1 MGEMSVYQI
10 VERCQLGDEQAFGL
24 LYTVMRDRLR
34 TVCRNYTANEQ
45 TVDDLLHDSFVLI
58 LSKINTLKDL
68 NKAEAWMTAVTRNV
82 AQSWLNHQQQE
93 EVVSLDAMEQPLQ
106 VEEPVPVPVT
116 YDEILR
122 LVDALPRRYRRVFR
136 LSVLEGMNHQQIAA
150 LLNIEPHTSSAQLS
164 RAKLLLRHWL
174 GPMVLLFVA
183 ALLPLGVWWS
193 MKDAKVEKG
202 DFSKVVASD
211 DTNRGYSE
219 PTATDR
225 EPLRASEADVATK
238 QHPAA
243 RVNGSSRVVAA
254 VVPPADTTVV
264 PPTDTATVSPSAD
277 TASVAPP
284 AVVPYRVELPVDR
297 QTADHPAPRRD
308 SQWSVD
314 LAYSGIGSNRDLQL
328 PYANA
333 ETNDAVYDSETRHRM
348 PLTIGLTVNR
358 RLTQH
363 WQVGLGIQYT
373 RMTTDS
379 EWGNTYTRMVKEQR
393 VNYLGLPLSVQWHYP
408 LVSRLSLY
416 TAANVTLQLPL
427 RSTADSRCVLNGL
440 TVESST
446 ERLHPGIQWS
456 AGLGLGLHYSL
467 TPAVGFFV
475 EPSLQHYFRNS
486 SGVETWQTEHPAAF
500 SVPFGLRI
508 TF

>member
-116 YDEILR
+116 YDEILH

-183 ALLPLGVWWS
+183 ALLPLGVWWY
-193 MKDAKVEKG
+193 
-202 DFSKVVASD
+202 SK
-211 DTNRGYSE
+211 

-225 EPLRASEADVATK
+225 EPLCGTGTDGTAKHSPAT
-238 QHPAA
+238 
-243 RVNGSSRVVAA
+243 RVNDSSRVVAA
-254 VVPPADTTVV
+254 VILPADTAVVPPTDTATVS

-284 AVVPYRVELPVDR
+284 SVVPYRVTELPVDR

-508 TF
+508 IF

>member
-1 MGEMSVYQI
+1 MSVYQI
-10 VERCQLGDEQAFGL
+10 VERCQHGDEQAFGL

-106 VEEPVPVPVT
+106 VEEPVPVPVS

-174 GPMVLLFVA
+174 GPLVLLFVA
-183 ALLPLGVWWS
+183 AVLPLGVWWS

-202 DFSKVVASD
+202 DSSKVVASD
-211 DTNRGYSE
+211 DTNRRLSE
-219 PTATDR
+219 PTSTDR
-225 EPLRASEADVATK
+225 EPLCASESIVAPK
-238 QHPAA
+238 QYSAVKA
-243 RVNGSSRVVAA
+243 KDSSIVVAA
-254 VVPPADTTVV
+254 VVT
-264 PPTDTATVSPSAD
+264 PTDTALVSPSAD
-277 TASVAPP
+277 TTSVATP
-284 AVVPYRVELPVDR
+284 AITPYRVTELPVDR
-297 QTADHPAPRRD
+297 QTADHPALCHD
-308 SQWSVD
+308 NQWSID
-314 LAYSGIGSNRDLQL
+314 LAYSGIGSNADLQL

-508 TF
+508 IF

>member
-1 MGEMSVYQI
+1 MGEMNVYQI

-106 VEEPVPVPVT
+106 VEEPVPMPVS

-183 ALLPLGVWWS
+183 AVLPLGVWWS

-202 DFSKVVASD
+202 DFS
-211 DTNRGYSE
+211 
-219 PTATDR
+219 
-225 EPLRASEADVATK
+225 
-238 QHPAA
+238 
-243 RVNGSSRVVAA
+243 RVNDSSRVVAA
-254 VVPPADTTVV
+254 VIPPADTAVVPPTDTATVS

-284 AVVPYRVELPVDR
+284 SVVPYRVTELPVDR

>member
-106 VEEPVPVPVT
+106 VEEPVPVPIT
-116 YDEILR
+116 YDEILH

-174 GPMVLLFVA
+174 GPLVLLFVA
-183 ALLPLGVWWS
+183 AVLPLGVWWS

-211 DTNRGYSE
+211 DTNRRLSE
-219 PTATDR
+219 PTSADR
-225 EPLRASEADVATK
+225 EPVYASESIVAAK
-238 QHPAA
+238 KHSAVKA
-243 RVNGSSRVVAA
+243 KDSSIVIAA
-254 VVPPADTTVV
+254 VVT
-264 PPTDTATVSPSAD
+264 PTDTALVSPSAD
-277 TASVAPP
+277 TTSVATP
-284 AVVPYRVELPVDR
+284 AITPYRVTELPFDR
-297 QTADHPAPRRD
+297 QTADHPALRHD
-308 SQWSVD
+308 NQWSID
-314 LAYSGIGSNRDLQL
+314 LAYGGIGSNADLQL
-328 PYANA
+328 PYADA
-333 ETNDAVYDSETRHRM
+333 ETNDAVYDSVKHHHM
-348 PLTIGLTVNR
+348 PLTIALTVNR
-358 RLTQH
+358 RFSPH

-379 EWGNTYTRMVKEQR
+379 EWGNTYARMMKEQR
-393 VNYLGLPLSVQWHYP
+393 VQYLGLPLSVQWNYP
-408 LVSRLSLY
+408 LARHLSCY
-416 TAANVTLQLPL
+416 ASANVTLQLPL
-427 RSTADSRCVLNGL
+427 RSTADSRFVINGL
-440 TVESST
+440 PVESST
-446 ERLHPGIQWS
+446 ERLHPGTMWS
-456 AGLGLGLHYSL
+456 VGVGLGLQFDL
-467 TPAVGFFV
+467 TSNVGFFV
-475 EPSLQHYFRNS
+475 EPSLQHYFRNN

-500 SVPFGLRI
+500 SLPFGLRI

>member
-58 LSKINTLKDL
+58 FSKINTLKDL
-68 NKAEAWMTAVTRNV
+68 HKAEAWMTAVTRNV

-106 VEEPVPVPVT
+106 VEEPVPVPIT
-116 YDEILR
+116 YDEILH

-183 ALLPLGVWWS
+183 ALLPLGVWWY
-193 MKDAKVEKG
+193 
-202 DFSKVVASD
+202 SK
-211 DTNRGYSE
+211 

-254 VVPPADTTVV
+254 VVPPADTAVV
-264 PPTDTATVSPSAD
+264 PPTDTATMSPSAD

-284 AVVPYRVELPVDR
+284 SVVPYRVTELPVDR

>member
-1 MGEMSVYQI
+1 
-10 VERCQLGDEQAFGL
+10 
-24 LYTVMRDRLR
+24 MRDRLR

-58 LSKINTLKDL
+58 LSKINILKDL

-106 VEEPVPVPVT
+106 VEEPVPVPVS

-174 GPMVLLFVA
+174 GPLVLLFVA
-183 ALLPLGVWWS
+183 AVLPLGVWWS
-193 MKDAKVEKG
+193 MKEAKVEKG
-202 DFSKVVASD
+202 DSPGVVASD
-211 DTNRGYSE
+211 DTNRRLSE
-219 PTATDR
+219 PTSTNR
-225 EPLRASEADVATK
+225 EPLCASESIVAPK
-238 QHPAA
+238 QYSAVKA
-243 RVNGSSRVVAA
+243 KDSSIVVAA
-254 VVPPADTTVV
+254 VVT
-264 PPTDTATVSPSAD
+264 PTDTALVSPSAD
-277 TASVAPP
+277 TTSVATP
-284 AVVPYRVELPVDR
+284 AITPYRVTELPVDR
-297 QTADHPAPRRD
+297 QTADHPALCHD
-308 SQWSVD
+308 NQWSID
-314 LAYSGIGSNRDLQL
+314 LAYGGIGSNADLQL
-328 PYANA
+328 PYADA
-333 ETNDAVYDSETRHRM
+333 ETNDAVYDSVKHHHM
-348 PLTIGLTVNR
+348 PLTIALTVNR
-358 RLTQH
+358 RFSPH

-393 VNYLGLPLSVQWHYP
+393 VQYLGLPLSVQWNYP
-408 LVSRLSLY
+408 LARHLSCY
-416 TAANVTLQLPL
+416 ASANVTLQLPL
-427 RSTADSRCVLNGL
+427 RSTADSRFVINGL
-440 TVESST
+440 PVESSI
-446 ERLHPGIQWS
+446 ERLHPGTMWS
-456 AGLGLGLHYSL
+456 VGVGLGLQFDL
-467 TPAVGFFV
+467 TSNVGFFV
-475 EPSLQHYFRNS
+475 EPSLQHYFRNN

-500 SVPFGLRI
+500 SLPFGLRI

>member
-1 MGEMSVYQI
+1 MGEMNVYQI
-10 VERCQLGDEQAFGL
+10 VERCQHGDEQAFGL

-34 TVCRNYTANEQ
+34 TVCRNYTANDQ

-58 LSKINTLKDL
+58 FSKINTLKDL
-68 NKAEAWMTAVTRNV
+68 KKAEAWMTAVTRNV

-93 EVVSLDAMEQPLQ
+93 KVVSLDTMEQPLQ
-106 VEEPVPVPVT
+106 VEEPVPVPVS

-174 GPMVLLFVA
+174 GPLVLLFVA
-183 ALLPLGVWWS
+183 AVLPLGVWWS

-333 ETNDAVYDSETRHRM
+333 ETNDAVYDS
-348 PLTIGLTVNR
+348 
-358 RLTQH
+358 
-363 WQVGLGIQYT
+363 
-373 RMTTDS
+373 
-379 EWGNTYTRMVKEQR
+379 
-393 VNYLGLPLSVQWHYP
+393 
-408 LVSRLSLY
+408 
-416 TAANVTLQLPL
+416 
-427 RSTADSRCVLNGL
+427 
-440 TVESST
+440 
-446 ERLHPGIQWS
+446 
-456 AGLGLGLHYSL
+456 
-467 TPAVGFFV
+467 
-475 EPSLQHYFRNS
+475 
-486 SGVETWQTEHPAAF
+486 
-500 SVPFGLRI
+500 
-508 TF
+508 

>member
-1 MGEMSVYQI
+1 MSVYQI

-116 YDEILR
+116 YDEILH

-174 GPMVLLFVA
+174 GPLVLLFVA
-183 ALLPLGVWWS
+183 AVLPLGVWWS

-211 DTNRGYSE
+211 DTNRRLSE
-219 PTATDR
+219 PTSTDR
-225 EPLRASEADVATK
+225 EPLCASEFIVAPK
-238 QHPAA
+238 QYSAVKA
-243 RVNGSSRVVAA
+243 KDSSIVVAA
-254 VVPPADTTVV
+254 VVT
-264 PPTDTATVSPSAD
+264 PTDTALVSPSAD
-277 TASVAPP
+277 TTSVATP
-284 AVVPYRVELPVDR
+284 AITPYRVTELPVDR
-297 QTADHPAPRRD
+297 QTADHPALCHD
-308 SQWSVD
+308 NQWSID

-456 AGLGLGLHYSL
+456 AGLGLGLHYNL

-508 TF
+508 IF